1 MKNMTMYRHLA
12 AAAMLAIPLAAAG
25 IDQGFAKGKSC
36 KALSVIDPDNDG
48 SLDLAEAKKAAG
60 EVFDRLNK
68 DKGKDTTLDRRELRG
83 RLSKKELEKADPD
96 KDRTIDRAEY
106 LAVVEVRFKAA
117 NGDKDTT
124 IECKELGTRAG
135 QALLRLLK

>member
-12 AAAMLAIPLAAAG
+12 AAAMLAIPLAATG
-25 IDQGFAKGKSC
+25 IDQGFAKGTSC

-60 EVFDRLNK
+60 ALFDKLNK
-68 DKGKDTTLDRRELRG
+68 DQGKDTTLDSREVRG

-106 LAVVEVRFKAA
+106 LAVVEARFKAA